1 VSRQLAFPPLF
12 WLIETERCMR
22 KRASLAAWLLVSVSL
37 ALGMLAPWSIPT
49 AFAQVS
55 ADGTIRGTVHDEQ
68 GGVLPGVSVTAT
80 SQSAPR
86 PVVAV
91 SDADGTYRLL
101 NLVPGEYVITAE
113 LQGFSR
119 MERRGLVIAAGLNL
133 TVDIDLKIGALGET
147 LEVKADT
154 PMLESEKSS
163 KTVNISGDLQRALP
177 LTARKDFSD
186 YLEVTPGVTA
196 RGFDQASGGQV
207 YMVRG
212 TDIESH
218 VTLIDGADMGSF
230 RQNWAGLYIGL
241 STDATQD
248 VQVKTGGSDA
258 ASPIAMGAITQ
269 IATKSGTNQLKG
281 AGGFIFTSKSW
292 NGNNAAAGESPAI
305 TEVFQPDLSL
315 GGPIARDKA
324 WYFGSFRYVRR
335 NVGISRDA
343 SQLAGLKA
351 FRSGFDAFDNE
362 SRSKYY
368 FIKGTAQI
376 NPKHQLTAFYEY
388 DLNPDETNWA
398 YSADKLNVSAFGGNG
413 VSSRLT
419 SVWNDSLTTKVAVSY
434 NDKSLNGSINA
445 YDKYPGTGPELDIWT
460 STAVSSGNL
469 SGAGQIG
476 QLNNLFS
483 RSAQP
488 ASKFTIAGD
497 ATYFKSGWL
506 GHHELQTGVYLQ
518 QFDYTSTVNYAN
530 NGDALNDAVLKDAS
544 NPSLGYTIFRRR
556 VYDTSSVL
564 ATDVS
569 AHDYA
574 FYVQDSWKPTSR
586 VTVNVGVRF
595 DQVRVNDNLF
605 DVATMDAWHVG
616 PRVGVNYAVTEDRT
630 NIIRASWGR
639 VHDILN
645 ATLVPVAGSSVAGY
659 TDFFDNNLDGV
670 FEKTVPQPASTRVSS
685 DRKIDP
691 DRHQPYINEW
701 LAGYQKQLPGQ
712 LAIDAT
718 WVHRDYRDRPALV
731 ESNGIYTNGVFSGVI
746 DESQNLIYLN
756 TNNKWNWFVYNGF
769 EVTVSKRAKSLQIL
783 GSYGRNWQHIAGTWQ
798 PNDPASFIQPGAF
811 ANDRGLGSIRG
822 GILNSL
828 AGDADT
834 RSPSW
839 QPHVARIGATW
850 NGPWDVL
857 ASATYSIQ
865 AGPYTGPV
873 VTRISA
879 ADPAFGPASVTLS
892 NGRTVS
898 NPLATTIRFVG
909 PTRGDGQIET
919 DPLQTLNLRFGKS
932 FTLNGRKLEVDYDVF
947 NALNDNAFQQFK
959 SGGNQ
964 VYSTNYGLNADGSI
978 QGQSRQFARAGQLSI
993 RYQF

>member
-1 VSRQLAFPPLF
+1 MRTRAF
-12 WLIETERCMR
+12 
-22 KRASLAAWLLVSVSL
+22 LAAWFLVSVSL
-37 ALGMLAPWSIPT
+37 GMLPTSVIPS

-55 ADGTIRGTVHDEQ
+55 ADGSIRGIVRDEQ
-68 GGVLPGVSVTAT
+68 GGVLPGVSVTA
-80 SQSAPR
+80 SSPSAPR
-86 PVVAV
+86 PVLVV
-91 SDADGTYRLL
+91 SDDEGNYRLL
-101 NLVPGEYVITAE
+101 NLVPGECVVTAE

-119 MERRGLVIAAGLNL
+119 TERRGLVIAAGLNI
-133 TVDIDLKIGALGET
+133 TVDLALKIGGLGET
-147 LEVKADT
+147 LEVKGDT

-186 YLEVTPGVTA
+186 FLEVTPGVTA

-258 ASPIAMGAITQ
+258 ASPIATGAITQ
-269 IATKSGTNQLKG
+269 VATKSGTNELKG
-281 AGGFIFTSKSW
+281 TGGFIFTSKSW
-292 NGNNAAAGESPAI
+292 NGNNAGAGESPAI

-315 GGPIARDKA
+315 GGPILKDKA

-343 SQLAGLKA
+343 SQLAALKA
-351 FRSGFDAFDNE
+351 FKSGFDSFDNE

-368 FIKGTAQI
+368 FVKGTAQI
-376 NPKHQLTAFYEY
+376 NPKHQLTAFCEY

-419 SVWNDSLTTKVAVSY
+419 SIWTDQLTTKVAVSY

-445 YDKYPGTGPELDIWT
+445 FDKYPGTGPELDIWT
-460 STAVSSGNL
+460 STAVSNGNL
-469 SGAGQIG
+469 LGAGQIG
-476 QLNNLFS
+476 QVNNLVT

-488 ASKFTIAGD
+488 ATKFTISGD

-518 QFDYTSTVNYAN
+518 QYGYTSTVYYAN
-530 NGDALNDAVLKDAS
+530 DGDALNDAVLKDAT
-544 NPSLGYTIFRRR
+544 NASLGYTIFHRR
-556 VYDTSSVL
+556 VYDTNKVL

-574 FYVQDSWKPTSR
+574 LYVQDSWKPSSR
-586 VTVNVGVRF
+586 LTFNVGVRF

-605 DVATMDAWHVG
+605 DVTTMNAWHVG
-616 PRVGVNYAVTEDRT
+616 PRLGVNYAVTEDRT
-630 NIIRASWGR
+630 NIVRASWGR

-645 ATLVPVAGSSVAGY
+645 GTLVPVAGSSVAGF
-659 TDFFDNNLDGV
+659 TDFYDNDLDGV
-670 FEKTVPQPASTRVSS
+670 FEKSVPQPASTKISS
-685 DRKIDP
+685 DRRIDP

-701 LAGYQKQLPGQ
+701 LVGYQKQFPGQ

-731 ESNGIYTNGVFSGVI
+731 ESNGIYTDGVFSGVI
-746 DESQNLIYLN
+746 DETQNLIYLN
-756 TNNKWNWFVYNGF
+756 TNNRWNWFVYNGF

-798 PNDPASFIQPGAF
+798 PNDPASFIQPSAF
-811 ANDRGLGSIRG
+811 PNDRGLGSIRG

-850 NGPWDVL
+850 NGPWDVI

-873 VTRISA
+873 VTQVDKP
-879 ADPAFGPASVTLS
+879 DPAFGPKSVTLS
-892 NGRTVS
+892 NGRPVS

-919 DPLQTLNLRFGKS
+919 DPLATLNLRFGKAVRI
-932 FTLNGRKLEVDYDVF
+932 GGHKLEFAYDVF
-947 NALNDNAFQQFK
+947 NGLNADAFQQFK

-964 VYSTNYGLNADGSI
+964 VYSKTYGLNADGTM

-993 RYQF
+993 RYVF